1 MHPGPRLDVWPSDP
15 WFILPLARTQRPL
28 PDLKPQS
35 CIARESKTAH
45 VAALRH
51 ALVKLEA
58 AAARGGQQRETEVTD
73 LWVLHREFVE
83 DAVVCSMRKPDA
95 TLETV

>member
-1 MHPGPRLDVWPSDP
+1 
-15 WFILPLARTQRPL
+15 
-28 PDLKPQS
+28 
-35 CIARESKTAH
+35 

-95 TLETV
+95 TPETV

>member
-1 MHPGPRLDVWPSDP
+1 MPTGQEFVRLGDFEKISHSLILQISD
-15 WFILPLARTQRPL
+15 LQ
-28 PDLKPQS
+28 PQS

>member
-1 MHPGPRLDVWPSDP
+1 MVHPCAGSL
-15 WFILPLARTQRPL
+15 ILQIFRPTVRS
-28 PDLKPQS
+28 KS
-35 CIARESKTAH
+35 CSARESETAH
-45 VAALRH
+45 VVALRH
-51 ALVKLEA
+51 ALVQLEA
-58 AAARGGQQRETEVTD
+58 APASGGQQREIKVTD